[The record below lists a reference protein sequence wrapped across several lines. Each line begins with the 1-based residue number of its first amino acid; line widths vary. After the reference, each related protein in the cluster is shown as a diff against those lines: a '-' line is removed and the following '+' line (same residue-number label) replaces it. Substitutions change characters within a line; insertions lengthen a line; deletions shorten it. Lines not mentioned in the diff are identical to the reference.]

1 MSDTCGDVSPVQPEV
16 GPTPRRHAPDR
27 ARQILTWAVIVLALA
42 ALIVAIFEISANE
55 PARAPS
61 ESGAASS
68 GVMSRAL
75 MPDL

>member
-16 GPTPRRHAPDR
+16 GPTPRRHVPDR
-27 ARQILTWAVIVLALA
+27 ARQMLTWAVLVLALA

-61 ESGAASS
+61 ESSPASS
-68 GVMSRAL
+68 GVMPRAL

>member
-42 ALIVAIFEISANE
+42 ALIIAIFEISANE

-61 ESGAASS
+61 ESSAASA
-68 GVMSRAL
+68 GVMSVAPL
-75 MPDL
+75 PVL